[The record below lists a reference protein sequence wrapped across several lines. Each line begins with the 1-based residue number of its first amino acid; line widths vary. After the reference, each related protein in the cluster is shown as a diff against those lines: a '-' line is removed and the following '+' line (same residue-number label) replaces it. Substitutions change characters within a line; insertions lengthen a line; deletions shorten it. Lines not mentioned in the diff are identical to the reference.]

1 MYSAAEDFPFTSV
14 LESGWGSIRRE
25 LEMLHQSNFIPW
37 PERFLY
43 GQGWDVFGFYA
54 FGQKLLKNCQLCP
67 ETTRLIEQ
75 VPGLTT
81 AGFSS
86 LAPGTHITPH
96 VGYTKAVMRCHL
108 GLIVPPGCRMRVGTE
123 TREWKEGKCLVFDD
137 TTEHEV
143 WHRGDQPRVI
153 LLLDFKRV
161 AGTPSDASPPSTI
174 ADAIRDVVGKS

>member
-108 GLIVPPGCRMRVGTE
+108 GLIVPPGCRMRVGTRASGRKASAWFST
-123 TREWKEGKCLVFDD
+123 TRPNTKC
-137 TTEHEV
+137 
-143 WHRGDQPRVI
+143 G
-153 LLLDFKRV
+153 
-161 AGTPSDASPPSTI
+161 I
-174 ADAIRDVVGKS
+174 AVTSRALSCC